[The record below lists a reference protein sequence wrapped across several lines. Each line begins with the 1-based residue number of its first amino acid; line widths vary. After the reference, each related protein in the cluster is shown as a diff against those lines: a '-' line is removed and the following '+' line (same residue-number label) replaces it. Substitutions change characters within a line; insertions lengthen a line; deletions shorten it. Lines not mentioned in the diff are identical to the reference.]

1 MSVEVPEVAIRTSRV
16 IDLNL
21 IKIRLATNLED
32 FPAYAYFSRFLP
44 GDSSVDYEIYCIDIS
59 RDDIDIAVVGALT
72 DRTFRAKR
80 FRQGSYLL
88 HYFGDPAYLIT
99 RGRRMYVFGRSLER
113 TVWPYFVKHLLTIF
127 SADHEFLHLKAAAFE
142 QPHAGVTLLCGRN
155 GGGKTV
161 FLAQACLNGARFL
174 ANTHVLVK
182 DGVVHGVP
190 SSMRVRP
197 DQCFGELIRERRLSA
212 HLESGDYIANSQSLF
227 GHQALS
233 SAVLRNVVIVDY
245 NQATAPGLDEI
256 APETAEVF
264 LDQFAGAVTTYGLK
278 DDLLAYYDYDLDR
291 YAAILQLMR
300 EQIRALARSV
310 RCYRA
315 NVDMLDAE
323 QRAKVLETL
332 KGGG

>member
-1 MSVEVPEVAIRTSRV
+1 MSVEVPEITVRTSRV

-21 IKIRLATNLED
+21 IKIRLATNLDD

-44 GDSSVDYEIYCIDIS
+44 DGEAVDYEIYCIDVS
-59 RDDIDIAVVGALT
+59 RDDVDIALITALT
-72 DRTFRAKR
+72 DNTFRAKR

-127 SADHEFLHLKAAAFE
+127 SADHGFLHLKAAAFE
-142 QPHAGVTLLCGRN
+142 QPQAGVTLLCGRN

-174 ANTHVLVK
+174 ANTHVLIK
-182 DGVVHGVP
+182 HGTVHGVP

-197 DQCFGELIRERRLSA
+197 DECFGELITERRLTA
-212 HLESGDYIANSQSLF
+212 HLEGGDYIAGAETLF
-227 GHQALS
+227 GHQAVS
-233 SAVLRNVVIVDY
+233 QAALRNLVIVDY
-245 NQATAPGLDEI
+245 NPKRPPGLDMI
-256 APETAEVF
+256 TAQTAEVF
-264 LDQFAGAVTTYGLK
+264 LDQFAWAVTTYGLK

-291 YAAILQLMR
+291 YARILHSMR
-300 EQIRALARSV
+300 EQLRRMARSA

-323 QRAKVLETL
+323 QRTMVLKTL
-332 KGGG
+332 RGFG